1 MEVTREVGWVF
12 AALVLKR
19 VMVNSPEFLGV
30 SEEDAAK
37 GGCPSS
43 EGGDGL
49 FQMLYPLSYTDPK
62 SMTGL
67 EPATV
72 RSNEVTVACAP
83 GTHHE
88 LRLPRSRTAAVSFSV
103 ATK

>member
-1 MEVTREVGWVF
+1 
-12 AALVLKR
+12 
-19 VMVNSPEFLGV
+19 MVNSPEFLGV
-30 SEEDAAK
+30 SEEGAAE

-43 EGGDGL
+43 ESGDGL
-49 FQMLYPLSYTDPK
+49 VRCSTQLSYTDPK

-72 RSNEVTVACAP
+72 WSNEVTVACAP

-88 LRLPRSRTAAVSFSV
+88 LRLPRSRTAAVSFSI

>member
-1 MEVTREVGWVF
+1 VEVTREVGWVF

-19 VMVNSPEFLGV
+19 AMVNSPEFLGV

-49 FQMLYPLSYTDPK
+49 SRCSTQLSYTDPK

-72 RSNEVTVACAP
+72 
-83 GTHHE
+83 
-88 LRLPRSRTAAVSFSV
+88 
-103 ATK
+103 